1 MKISNIGLCPWT
13 IAFAL
18 AGLIVTEAFLSR
30 RDAFGQD
37 PVASQ
42 VLPSQSQLVGVGG
55 WQMQPGV
62 GAGFSRGGLYVERR
76 DQRISFFMAGG
87 SPNLHQQFQFETQV
101 EPLGSMGSD
110 QKAWP
115 VAVKVKALDN
125 GHLDARCDFY
135 LGRGVC
141 RPNGNQLLFSSYS
154 SYAATTKSMRGPWM
168 SWVDETNG
176 PTSVLAVPE
185 SVNRRQVFGG
195 GFVTIPQ
202 WFANKYL
209 DGRNFGIGHG
219 GYLSGQG
226 SSLGPTLLVADRPT
240 DGEAMVE
247 NATVL
252 LEFASLDGDPT
263 QMERRPGDYSNGMW
277 VPEPDETGLG
287 YGCDTVTAG
296 PVWIDT
302 PTMSGLCYWT
312 VQGIGEL
319 DYALQRMGFSMHL
332 RTRMY
337 CYSPETL
344 SEVATGQIL
353 PSAARATITEWTN
366 PFDTSEDTAHY
377 PCGAYWDDQEQFL
390 YVSYYNAGNHQYEPP
405 PVVVRYSPSEV
416 APPEEIAP
424 PAKEINRGRRKKLF
438 DLLIQGDFNR
448 FVRFLRFSDLFS
460 FDMTL

>member
-1 MKISNIGLCPWT
+1 MKILNVGLGPWT

-30 RDAFGQD
+30 RDTFGQD

-62 GAGFSRGGLYVERR
+62 GSGFSGGGLYVERR
-76 DQRISFFMAGG
+76 DQEIAFFMGG
-87 SPNLHQQFQFETQV
+87 HPSLRQQFQYETQI

-115 VAVKVKALDN
+115 VADKVNAWDN
-125 GHLDARCDFY
+125 GHPDAECDFY
-135 LGRGVC
+135 SGRGVC
-141 RPNGNQLLFSSYS
+141 RPNGGQLLFSSIS
-154 SYAATTKSMRGPWM
+154 SYAATMESLRGPWL
-168 SWVDETNG
+168 SWVDEANG
-176 PTSVLAVPE
+176 PTGVLAAPD

-202 WFANKYL
+202 WFANKHL
-209 DGRNFGIGHG
+209 GGRNFGMGHG

-226 SSLGPTLLVADRPT
+226 SSLGPTLLVSDRPV
-240 DGEAMVE
+240 DGDAMLK

-252 LEFASLDGDPT
+252 LEFASLNGDPT
-263 QMERRPGDYSNGMW
+263 QMERRPGDYSNGLW
-277 VPEPDETGLG
+277 FPEPDESGLG
-287 YGCDTVTAG
+287 YSCGTVTAG

-312 VQGIGEL
+312 VQGIGER
-319 DYALQRMGFSMHL
+319 DYALQRMEFSMHL

-344 SEVATGQIL
+344 SMVATGQIS
-353 PSAARATITEWTN
+353 PSSARATITEWIN
-366 PFDTSEDTAHY
+366 PFDVSEDTVHY

-405 PVVVRYSPSEV
+405 PVVVRYAPSEV
-416 APPEEIAP
+416 APPEEVVTP
-424 PAKEINRGRRKKLF
+424 PKKDLGWGRRKKLL

-448 FVRFLRFSDLFS
+448 FMRFVQFSDLY
-460 FDMTL
+460 